1 MNQPSDKPA
10 TVPGKAVGLL
20 YDGQGAPRIIASG
33 RGRTASQIIS
43 LAREHDVPLQENPDL
58 ASALIDLPLGEEVP
72 EALYI
77 AVAEV
82 LSFAYMLSG
91 KRPPQAPGTGSTH
104 EPSSGVA
111 LSKQQ
116 ANKQ

>member
-1 MNQPSDKPA
+1 MNQPTDKPTA
-10 TVPGKAVGLL
+10 APGKAVGLL

-33 RGRTASQIIS
+33 RGRTAAQIIS
-43 LAREHDVPLQENPDL
+43 LAHEHDIPLQENPDL

-91 KRPPQAPGTGSTH
+91 KRPPQAPG
-104 EPSSGVA
+104 A
-111 LSKQQ
+111 ASKQAPGNSVAVSKRQ
-116 ANKQ
+116 ADKE